1 MNDYNYL
8 NHEEIKL
15 INKLKI
21 LTKDESCFQIFTYET
36 AIQYYLKKKTCTN
49 FFFIYSLG
57 PKKNQLLFID
67 QINIKKP
74 KYFITGGTYQTIGN
88 MKGRD
93 NFELTPKDRFPYIDQ
108 YIKQNYEVH
117 EEIGAWKVLILK

>member
-36 AIQYYLKKKTCTN
+36 AIQYYLKKKT
-49 FFFIYSLG
+49 
-57 PKKNQLLFID
+57 
-67 QINIKKP
+67 
-74 KYFITGGTYQTIGN
+74 
-88 MKGRD
+88 
-93 NFELTPKDRFPYIDQ
+93 
-108 YIKQNYEVH
+108 
-117 EEIGAWKVLILK
+117 